1 METIPLDQAKDTLK
15 QLLTRCI
22 KKNEQYRISSSAGT
36 VVVLSEETYENLLI
50 TLELFSTPGLIE
62 GLEQIEELDGPF

>member
-1 METIPLDQAKDTLK
+1 METIPLEQAKETLK

-22 KKNEQYRISSSAGT
+22 KKSEQYRISTSVGS
-36 VVVLSEETYENLLI
+36 VVMMSEETYENLLI

-62 GLEQIEELDGPF
+62 GLEEIEVFES